1 MVSIGKGNVWLY
13 TENKRHDPRFFKKKM
28 KLLMKKGSQVN
39 ELFFNEYNDF
49 SLGSFK
55 FLTVGEP
62 NIEFT
67 YGIILKT
74 HNTYSSKEK

>member
-1 MVSIGKGNVWLY
+1 
-13 TENKRHDPRFFKKKM
+13 
-28 KLLMKKGSQVN
+28 MKKGSQVN